1 MPKPS
6 TIEIDMT
13 IEQAARNLL
22 ETMDFLY
29 QNDFGG
35 YQCNRD
41 EATDISYAMAKLET
55 ALAMQKTT

>member
-1 MPKPS
+1 
-6 TIEIDMT
+6 MT

-35 YQCNRD
+35 YQCNQD
-41 EATDISYAMAKLET
+41 EATDISYAIAKLET
-55 ALAMQKTT
+55 ALAKETNT

>member
-1 MPKPS
+1 MPKPV
-6 TIEIDMT
+6 TKDIAMT

-35 YQCNRD
+35 YQCNQD
-41 EATDISYAMAKLET
+41 DATDISYAIAKLET
-55 ALAMQKTT
+55 ALAKEKNT